1 MENQTLS
8 AQAEQIMRRLSLVS
22 FMSAMLSEEQRREE
36 EAAAEKSLDALA
48 LEDPE
53 LATEI
58 CNKTDYFPKKVPAG
72 WFYIGH
78 HVIVDTWRLSL
89 LKTPEDKLRFIHLCK
104 VMAALQ
110 GHGDKIT

>member
-1 MENQTLS
+1 MENVELPE
-8 AQAEQIMRRLSLVS
+8 QAEKILGRLSFLS
-22 FMSAMLSEEQRREE
+22 FISAMLPEEQRKT
-36 EAAAEKSLDALA
+36 EAAAAEEELNSLA

-58 CNKTDYFPKKVPAG
+58 CNRTDYFPNNIPPG

-89 LKTPEDKLRFIHLCK
+89 LKTPEDKLQFIRLCK
-104 VMAALQ
+104 VMATMQ

>member
-8 AQAEQIMRRLSLVS
+8 AQAEQILRRLSFVS
-22 FMSAMLSEEQRREE
+22 FMSAMLSEEQRQA
-36 EAAAEKSLDALA
+36 EATAAEESLDALA

-58 CNKTDYFPKKVPAG
+58 CNRTDYFPKKVPAG

-78 HVIVDTWRLSL
+78 HVIVDAWRLSL
-89 LKTPEDKLRFIHLCK
+89 LKTPEDKLRFIQLCK
-104 VMAALQ
+104 IMASMQ
-110 GHGDKIT
+110 GQGNKIP